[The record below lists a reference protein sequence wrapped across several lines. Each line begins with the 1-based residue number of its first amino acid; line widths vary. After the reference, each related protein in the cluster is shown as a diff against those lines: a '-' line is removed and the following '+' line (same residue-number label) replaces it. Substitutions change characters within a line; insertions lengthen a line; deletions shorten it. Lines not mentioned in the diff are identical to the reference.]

1 MTLDTLLDEVVRAH
15 FPRPPATAERIAA
28 FEERM
33 GWRLDADLRAFYLRC
48 DGAELFK
55 PLPDS
60 NYSILSLDDIE
71 RACVRLRRR
80 DQGAPER
87 ASFFPLVDCQDSDW
101 VLVDV
106 TPTGGPYPLLD
117 AYHETYPREV
127 RRIAES
133 FQEFLSRALR
143 GSGHLYWL
151 E

>member
-60 NYSILSLDDIE
+60 N
-71 RACVRLRRR
+71 
-80 DQGAPER
+80 P
-87 ASFFPLVDCQDSDW
+87 F
-101 VLVDV
+101 
-106 TPTGGPYPLLD
+106 D